1 MQAVSDV
8 SKNII
13 HIAHS
18 TSAQEQAIKEV
29 NLVVQRLTGL
39 TQANS
44 AITEETMAAARQMAE
59 QATEM
64 RVQLNYFNLK
74 KSNNR
79 INALSVI
86 LLAQRTF
93 NLRNSMSHC

>member
-8 SKNII
+8 NKNII

-74 KSNNR
+74 KE
-79 INALSVI
+79 
-86 LLAQRTF
+86 QQ
-93 NLRNSMSHC
+93 